1 MTSSAI
7 GRLGWIQVDC
17 EDPARLA
24 EFWARMLA
32 TDVLGRLGDPPHY
45 VTLNSPQAG
54 APRIA
59 FQRVPERKTGKNR
72 LHFDIAV
79 TDLPAAIE
87 QAVSLGASPTADGDF
102 VEYGIRWTVMRD
114 PEGNEFCLVQD
125 ESGPGG

>member
-24 EFWARMLA
+24 DFWARMLA
-32 TDVLGRLGDPPHY
+32 TDVRGSLGDPPQY

-59 FQRVPERKTGKNR
+59 FQRVPESKTGKNR
-72 LHFDIAV
+72 LHFDLAV
-79 TDLPAAIE
+79 PDLTAAIE
-87 QAVSLGASPTADGDF
+87 QAISLGATATPNGDF
-102 VEYGIRWTVMRD
+102 AEYEVRWTVMRD
-114 PEGNEFCLVQD
+114 PEGNEFCLVQ
-125 ESGPGG
+125 EEATTGG